1 MGFRKTS
8 SEVYAKA
15 WESYRIRCRE
25 EGFIALNRYCLSI
38 GVKVRRLYEWL
49 RRRKISLSDFQ
60 DSCGTES
67 FVKEDDQGYVRFHEV
82 EILKPGEPVAK
93 ESAPQGLEA
102 RFDLPGGDTVEI
114 SGASVAD
121 LACLMR
127 SLNAAANVGS

>member
-15 WESYRIRCRE
+15 WESYQIRCRE

-38 GVKVRRLYEWL
+38 GMKVQRLYEWL
-49 RRRKISLSDFQ
+49 RRRKISLSAFQ

-67 FVKEDDQGYVRFHEV
+67 FVKEDDQGDVTFHEV
-82 EILKPGEPVAK
+82 EILKTGEPVAK
-93 ESAPQGLEA
+93 ESALQCLQA
-102 RFDLPGGDTVEI
+102 RFDLLGGDTVEI
-114 SGASVAD
+114 IGVSVAD